1 MVCLPCSPSPIAHL
15 RNVILNERPLSESAV
30 TCLGPVHRAE
40 WVVDYRGELLGREQR
55 HAQRKFASS
64 NKAGG
69 GRGRRA
75 LERKAAC

>member
-1 MVCLPCSPSPIAHL
+1 M
-15 RNVILNERPLSESAV
+15 LNQRPLSESVV

-40 WVVDYRGELLGREQR
+40 WVVDYRGALLGQERR
-55 HAQRKFASS
+55 YAQQALASR

-75 LERKAAC
+75 FERKAAC